1 MDKKNVIEE
10 KIYKKIFCKYY
21 TLLYMFASK
30 YVSSDN
36 ADDIV
41 QDVFL
46 KLWESHTSFKN
57 EEHIKLYLYKSTHH
71 SCLNYIKHQQYV
83 EKELSSLSEI
93 SESQLDFHVEE
104 EHIENS
110 ILSNI
115 FQAIDNLPAKCK
127 TIFILTYLDDMSTQE
142 IAKKLHISINT
153 IKTQRLRAKEAL
165 REALKDI
172 MYTLLSL
179 SNILLYK

>member
-1 MDKKNVIEE
+1 MDKNVLEE
-10 KIYKKIFCKYY
+10 KTYKQIFCKYY
-21 TLLYMFASK
+21 KLLYMFAAK
-30 YVSSDN
+30 YVSTDN

-46 KLWESHTSFKN
+46 KLWESPTPFKN
-57 EEHIKLYLYKSTHH
+57 EEHIKLYLYKSTYHN
-71 SCLNYIKHQQYV
+71 CLNHIKHQQYI
-83 EKELSSLSEI
+83 EKELSSLPEI
-93 SESQLDFHVEE
+93 SEAESDFYLDE

-115 FQAIDNLPAKCK
+115 FQAIDNLPDKCK
-127 TIFILTYLDDMSTQE
+127 TIFTLTYLDGMSTQE
-142 IAKKLHISINT
+142 IAEELHISINT

-172 MYTLLSL
+172 TYALLL
-179 SNILLYK
+179 LEKILCA